1 MHSLKNDRTLLI
13 NIKSESMG
21 FGKSLQN
28 ELGRNTGKWLSNKV
42 FGNTGWATPRRHV
55 IEVEQRK
62 QQRVEAREYK
72 QKQQQIERDRKERG
86 ERLQQMEKEQAER
99 EKHEIIRANEE
110 EVHEH
115 NNYLEVIQSVHKSY
129 SDQMNWDELQNQ
141 EAPNYVESSEEL
153 REDILKFTNDYVD
166 QQIKELKK
174 RSKLSLIRLILGKMY
189 IPKNRW
195 ILKVLGNKKA
205 LGFIGL
211 ICIIG
216 LLYGLM
222 QDGFLKYF
230 LQIVSALVFL
240 SVLLFK
246 YGAKDFERQTTLE
259 DKLNELENSRA
270 RLLEENLNEQQ
281 EAQEQ
286 YLKDKEEYQ
295 KMMDIV
301 NGVLNKK
308 PQSYTYALNFFN
320 PFEDLQEYGSDIS
333 FDVKSEKVSI
343 DFYVHSEDVI
353 PNTTKKLLRK
363 GVEVKESQLPTSRFN
378 EIYQDY
384 VCSCILKIA
393 KETFQLLPT
402 VNEVK
407 VNAKGSLINSATGN
421 FEEQTIV
428 SVKINRPKLEQ
439 LNFDLLDPSDSMSN
453 FDHKMD
459 FNKNEGFKPVEDL

>member
-1 MHSLKNDRTLLI
+1 
-13 NIKSESMG
+13 MG

-28 ELGRNTGKWLSNKV
+28 ELGRNTGKWVSNKV

-55 IEVEQRK
+55 IEVEKRK

-72 QKQQQIERDRKERG
+72 QHQQQIEKDRRER
-86 ERLQQMEKEQAER
+86 ERRLKQMEKEQAER
-99 EKHEIIRANEE
+99 EKREMIRANEE
-110 EVHEH
+110 EVQEH
-115 NNYLEVIQSVHKSY
+115 NNYLDVIQSVHKSY
-129 SDQMNWDELQNQ
+129 SDQMNWNELQNQ
-141 EAPNYVESSEEL
+141 EAPPYVETAEEL
-153 REDILKFTNDYVD
+153 REDITKFTNDYVD
-166 QQIKELKK
+166 QEIADFKK
-174 RSKLSLIRLILGKMY
+174 RSKLSLARLILGSMY
-189 IPKNRW
+189 VPKNRW
-195 ILKVLGNKKA
+195 IFKILGNEKA

-211 ICIIG
+211 VCMMG

-230 LQIVSALVFL
+230 LPIISALVFL
-240 SVLLFK
+240 TVLLFK
-246 YGAKDFERQTTLE
+246 YRAKDFEIKTTLE

-270 RLLEENLNEQQ
+270 RLLEENLKEQQ
-281 EAQEQ
+281 EAHEQ

-301 NGVLNKK
+301 NGVLNKN

-333 FDVKSEKVSI
+333 FDVKSEKVNV

-363 GVEVKESQLPTSRFN
+363 GVEVKEDQLPPSRFN

-402 VNEVK
+402 VNEVQ
-407 VNAKGSLINSATGN
+407 VNAKGSLMNSATGN

-428 SVKINRPKLEQ
+428 SVNINRPKLDE

-453 FDHKMD
+453 FEHRMD
-459 FNKNEGFKPVEDL
+459 FKKNEGFKPVGDLQSA

>member
-1 MHSLKNDRTLLI
+1 
-13 NIKSESMG
+13 MG

-28 ELGRNTGKWLSNKV
+28 ELGRNTGKWVSNKV

-55 IEVEQRK
+55 IEVEKRK
-62 QQRVEAREYK
+62 QQRAEAREYK
-72 QKQQQIERDRKERG
+72 QQQQQIERDRKER
-86 ERLQQMEKEQAER
+86 ERRLKQMEKEQAER
-99 EKHEIIRANEE
+99 EKQEMIRANEE

-129 SDQMNWDELQNQ
+129 SDQMNWTELQNQ
-141 EAPNYVESSEEL
+141 EAPPYVETAEEL
-153 REDILKFTNDYVD
+153 REDITKFTNDYVD
-166 QQIKELKK
+166 QQIADFKK
-174 RSKLSLIRLILGKMY
+174 RSKLSLARLILGKMY
-189 IPKNRW
+189 VPKNRW
-195 ILKVLGNKKA
+195 IFKILGNEKA
-205 LGFIGL
+205 LGFVGL
-211 ICIIG
+211 ICMMG
-216 LLYGLM
+216 LFYGLT

-230 LQIVSALVFL
+230 LPIISALVFL
-240 SVLLFK
+240 TVLVFK
-246 YGAKDFERQTTLE
+246 YGAKDFEIQTTLE
-259 DKLNELENSRA
+259 DRLNELENSRA
-270 RLLEENLNEQQ
+270 RLLEENLQEQQ
-281 EAQEQ
+281 EAHEQ

-301 NGVLNKK
+301 NGVLNKN

-333 FDVKSEKVSI
+333 FDVKSEKVSV

-363 GVEVKESQLPTSRFN
+363 GVEVKEDQLPPSRFN

-402 VNEVK
+402 VNEVQ
-407 VNAKGSLINSATGN
+407 VNAKGSLMNSATGN

-428 SVKINRPKLEQ
+428 SVNINRPKLDE

-453 FDHKMD
+453 FEHKMD
-459 FNKNEGFKPVEDL
+459 FKKNEGFKPVQDLQSA

>member
-1 MHSLKNDRTLLI
+1 
-13 NIKSESMG
+13 MG

-28 ELGRNTGKWLSNKV
+28 ELGRNTGKWVSNKV

-55 IEVEQRK
+55 IEVEKRK
-62 QQRVEAREYK
+62 QQRFEAREYK
-72 QKQQQIERDRKERG
+72 QQQQQIERDRRER
-86 ERLQQMEKEQAER
+86 ERRLKQMEKEQAER
-99 EKHEIIRANEE
+99 EKQEMIRANEE

-129 SDQMNWDELQNQ
+129 SDHMNWTELQNQ
-141 EAPNYVESSEEL
+141 EAPPFVETAEEL
-153 REDILKFTNDYVD
+153 RDDITKFTNDYVD
-166 QQIKELKK
+166 QQITDFKK
-174 RSKLSLIRLILGKMY
+174 RSKLSLARLILGNMY
-189 IPKNRW
+189 VPKNRW
-195 ILKVLGNKKA
+195 IFKILGNEKA
-205 LGFIGL
+205 LGFVGL
-211 ICIIG
+211 ICMIG
-216 LLYGLM
+216 LFYGLT

-230 LQIVSALVFL
+230 LPIISALVFL
-240 SVLLFK
+240 TVLVFK
-246 YGAKDFERQTTLE
+246 YGAKDFEIQTTLE
-259 DKLNELENSRA
+259 DSLNELENSRA
-270 RLLEENLNEQQ
+270 RLLEENLKEQQ
-281 EAQEQ
+281 EAHEQ

-301 NGVLNKK
+301 NGVLNKN

-333 FDVKSEKVSI
+333 FDVKSEKVSV

-363 GVEVKESQLPTSRFN
+363 GIEVKEDQLPPSRFN

-402 VNEVK
+402 VNEVQ
-407 VNAKGSLINSATGN
+407 VNAKGSLMNSATGN

-428 SVKINRPKLEQ
+428 SVNINRPKLDE

-453 FDHKMD
+453 FEHKMD
-459 FNKNEGFKPVEDL
+459 FKKNEGFKPVQDLQSA

>member
-1 MHSLKNDRTLLI
+1 MS
-13 NIKSESMG
+13 
-21 FGKSLQN
+21 FGKSLKS
-28 ELGRNTGKWLSNKV
+28 ELGRNTGKWVSNKV

-55 IEVEQRK
+55 IEVEHRK
-62 QQRVEAREYK
+62 KEREEARDYK
-72 QKQQQIERDRKERG
+72 HRQKEMESNRREQEK
-86 ERLQQMEKEQAER
+86 RLKQLEKEQAER
-99 EKHEIIRANEE
+99 EKRQMIRANEE

-115 NNYLEVIQSVHKSY
+115 NNYLNVMQSVHKSY
-129 SDQMNWDELQNQ
+129 SDQMNWEELQNQ
-141 EAPNYVESSEEL
+141 EAPPYVETAEEL
-153 REDILKFTNDYVD
+153 REDITKFTNDYVD
-166 QQIKELKK
+166 QEIADFKK
-174 RSKLSLIRLILGKMY
+174 RSKLSLARLILGSMY
-189 IPKNRW
+189 VPKNRW
-195 ILKVLGNKKA
+195 IFKILGNEKA

-211 ICIIG
+211 VCMMG

-230 LQIVSALVFL
+230 LPIVSALVFL
-240 SVLLFK
+240 TVLLFK
-246 YGAKDFERQTTLE
+246 YGAKDFEIQTTLE
-259 DKLNELENSRA
+259 DKLNELENSRS
-270 RLLEENLNEQQ
+270 RLLEENLKEQQ
-281 EAQEQ
+281 EAHEQ

-301 NGVLNKK
+301 NGVLSKNT
-308 PQSYTYALNFFN
+308 QSYTYALNFFN

-333 FDVKSEKVSI
+333 FDVNSEKVSV

-363 GVEVKESQLPTSRFN
+363 GIEVKEDQLPPSRFN

-402 VNEVK
+402 VNEVQ
-407 VNAKGSLINSATGN
+407 VNAKGSLMNSATGN

-428 SVKINRPKLEQ
+428 SVNIERDKLDK

-453 FDHKMD
+453 FEHRMD
-459 FNKNEGFKPVEDL
+459 FKKNEGFKPVSDLQMA

>member
-1 MHSLKNDRTLLI
+1 
-13 NIKSESMG
+13 MG

-28 ELGRNTGKWLSNKV
+28 ELGRNTGKWVSNKV

-55 IEVEQRK
+55 IEVEKRK

-72 QKQQQIERDRKERG
+72 QHQQQIEKDRRER
-86 ERLQQMEKEQAER
+86 ERRLKQMEKEQAER
-99 EKHEIIRANEE
+99 EKREMIRANEE
-110 EVHEH
+110 EVQEH
-115 NNYLEVIQSVHKSY
+115 NNYLDVIQSVHKSY
-129 SDQMNWDELQNQ
+129 SDQMNWNELQNQ
-141 EAPNYVESSEEL
+141 EAPPYVETAEEL
-153 REDILKFTNDYVD
+153 REDITKFTNDYVD
-166 QQIKELKK
+166 QEIADFKK
-174 RSKLSLIRLILGKMY
+174 RSKLSLARLILGSMY
-189 IPKNRW
+189 VPKNRW
-195 ILKVLGNKKA
+195 IFKILGNEKA

-211 ICIIG
+211 VCMMG

-230 LQIVSALVFL
+230 LPIISALVFL
-240 SVLLFK
+240 TVLLFK
-246 YGAKDFERQTTLE
+246 YGAKDFEIQTTLK
-259 DKLNELENSRA
+259 DRLNELENSRA
-270 RLLEENLNEQQ
+270 RLLEENLKEQQ
-281 EAQEQ
+281 EAHEQ

-301 NGVLNKK
+301 NGVLNKN

-333 FDVKSEKVSI
+333 FDVKSEKVSV

-363 GVEVKESQLPTSRFN
+363 GIEVKEDQLPPSRFN

-402 VNEVK
+402 VNVVQ
-407 VNAKGSLINSATGN
+407 VNAKGSLMNSATGN

-428 SVKINRPKLEQ
+428 SVNINRPKLDE

-453 FDHKMD
+453 FEHKMD
-459 FNKNEGFKPVEDL
+459 FKKNEGFKPVEDL